1 MPSFSYENP
10 RNINGQAAES
20 SEDQLYETVWDIL
33 ASTGYPSVT
42 IENLKRQGCTDAQI
56 ALFSNA
62 EELCTKAIRE
72 LEERIRMFYRDI
84 TAEAREYLKQ
94 GTYQRDQ
101 TFQKIERLLY
111 RHIYLCL
118 HPKNRSAV
126 LLCMQEN
133 HLPEQYRK
141 ELSAVLEEEFGS
153 VLTKLILAG
162 AEVKNETE
170 AALLSS
176 MIIGSLSVFIQS
188 PEYVRQVYKDAS
200 GRSPDYSIIE
210 DSLNNVL
217 LRLIWT
223 DTSINKPF

>member
-1 MPSFSYENP
+1 MPAFNYENA
-10 RNINGQAAES
+10 RNLSGQAAES
-20 SEDQLYETVWDIL
+20 EEDQLYETVWDL
-33 ASTGYPSVT
+33 MASSGYPSVT

-56 ALFSNA
+56 ALSSNA
-62 EELCTKAIRE
+62 EELCTKAVRE
-72 LEERIRMFYRDI
+72 LEERIHMFYRDI
-84 TAEAREYLKQ
+84 TEEARAYLEE
-94 GTYQRDQ
+94 GNYQRDL
-101 TFQKIERLLY
+101 TFQKIEHLLY

-133 HLPEQYRK
+133 HLPESYRK

-153 VLTKLILAG
+153 VLTNLILAG

-188 PEYVRQVYKDAS
+188 PEYVQKVYHDAN

-210 DSLNNVL
+210 DALNNVL

-223 DTSINKPF
+223 DTSVNKPF